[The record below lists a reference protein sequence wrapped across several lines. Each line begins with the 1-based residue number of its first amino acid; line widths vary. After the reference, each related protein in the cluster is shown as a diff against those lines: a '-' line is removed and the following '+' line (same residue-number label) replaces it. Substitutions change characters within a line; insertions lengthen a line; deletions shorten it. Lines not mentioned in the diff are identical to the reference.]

1 MKYMLETAKIAVKGL
16 LIATS
21 ETSRKE
27 ESWKEKKPLSSR
39 EYVNNHEQNFS
50 RNKDSKTIL
59 MKSQI
64 RNLLLDSEKK
74 R

>member
-1 MKYMLETAKIAVKGL
+1 MLETAKIAVKGL

-50 RNKDSKTIL
+50 RNKDSKDHSDGVSDKELVIG
-59 MKSQI
+59 Q
-64 RNLLLDSEKK
+64 
-74 R
+74 